1 MERIDRQVR
10 IVVGWPLKMDL
21 NRRVLVEHQNKVEK
35 GGDEWKIKEGKR
47 GQMGR
52 KQTPKETLD

>member
-21 NRRVLVEHQNKVEK
+21 NRRVLVEQQNKVEK

-52 KQTPKETLD
+52 K